1 MFSRSQ
7 GLSRAI
13 MCQPVSP
20 QREKNSPPILTDVR
34 YLKELI

>member
-1 MFSRSQ
+1 MFSRSL

-20 QREKNSPPILTDVR
+20 QHEKNSLHILTDVQ